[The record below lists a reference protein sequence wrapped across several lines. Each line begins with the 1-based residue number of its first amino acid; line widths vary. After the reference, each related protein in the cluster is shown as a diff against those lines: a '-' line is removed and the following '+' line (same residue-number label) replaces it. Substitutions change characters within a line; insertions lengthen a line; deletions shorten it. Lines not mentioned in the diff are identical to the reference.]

1 MYNLIEYS
9 RNYSETTG
17 SLWLYSKDEATNFDA
32 DIANDDN
39 FKSFKFKAK
48 LLGKTVAQTNNATNG
63 ILEMQQLLC
72 R

>member
-17 SLWLYSKDEATNFDA
+17 SLWLYSKDEANNFDA

-63 ILEMQQLLC
+63 ILEMQ
-72 R
+72 